1 MTPAQYAILNDLAAA
16 DPVAQAYVT
25 DAGADDQ
32 ALADWLNA
40 ATTKYIWRTYTP
52 GDDVY
57 DAITWANLTPAD
69 APDGTALWTNRALMC
84 QAKQINLQ
92 IMLQGKERVA
102 TAKPNIRNSLS
113 DALLNVPSAAGGA
126 TQGAGWPAV
135 KAAISRIG
143 TRAEMAL
150 ATGAG
155 TQASPST
162 PAWEGKLSATE
173 ASSVRVA

>member
-1 MTPAQYAILNDLAAA
+1 MTPEQYAILNDLAAA

-92 IMLQGKERVA
+92 IMLQGKERIA
-102 TAKPNIRNSLS
+102 TAKATTRAGLS
-113 DALLNVPSAAGGA
+113 DALLNVPSGASGA
-126 TQGAGWPAV
+126 TQSAGWATV
-135 KAAISRIG
+135 KSVISRIG
-143 TRAEMAL
+143 TRAEIAL

-162 PAWEGKLSATE
+162 PAWEGILSASE
-173 ASSVRVA
+173 ASTVRVA

>member
-1 MTPAQYAILNDLAAA
+1 MTPAQYTTLKSLADADQTASALIAQGNDI
-16 DPVAQAYVT
+16 
-25 DAGADDQ
+25 G
-32 ALADWLNA
+32 LADWMNA
-40 ATTKYIWRTYTP
+40 PTSQYIWRQYTP
-52 GDDVY
+52 ADDVF
-57 DAITWANLTPAD
+57 DAIVWANLTPID
-69 APDGTALWTNRALMC
+69 APDGTALWTNRALLC

-155 TQASPST
+155 TQGSPSVPSFDGT
-162 PAWEGKLSATE
+162 ISAYDAQMIRT
-173 ASSVRVA
+173 A

>member
-1 MTPAQYAILNDLAAA
+1 MTPAQYTTLKSLADADQTASALIAQGNDI
-16 DPVAQAYVT
+16 
-25 DAGADDQ
+25 G
-32 ALADWLNA
+32 LADWMNA
-40 ATTKYIWRTYTP
+40 PTSQYIWRQYTP
-52 GDDVY
+52 ADDVF
-57 DAITWANLTPAD
+57 DAIVWANLTPID
-69 APDGTALWTNRALMC
+69 APDGTALWTNRALLC

-92 IMLQGKERVA
+92 IMLQGKERIA

-155 TQASPST
+155 TQGSPSVPSFDGT
-162 PAWEGKLSATE
+162 ISAYDAQMIRT
-173 ASSVRVA
+173 A

>member
-1 MTPAQYAILNDLAAA
+1 MTPEQYAILNDLAAA

-69 APDGTALWTNRALMC
+69 APDGTALWTNRALLC

-92 IMLQGKERVA
+92 IMLQGKERIA

-155 TQASPST
+155 TQGSPSVPSFDGT
-162 PAWEGKLSATE
+162 ISAYDAQMIRT
-173 ASSVRVA
+173 A

>member
-1 MTPAQYAILNDLAAA
+1 MTPAQASTLK
-16 DPVAQAYVT
+16 
-25 DAGADDQ
+25 
-32 ALADWLNA
+32 ALALANQTAVDIIA
-40 ATTKYIWRTYTP
+40 AGNDVALAEWFNQPTTTYVWKNYTP
-52 GDDVY
+52 SDDVF
-57 DAITWANLTPAD
+57 DAIAWANLTPLD
-69 APDGTALWTNRALMC
+69 TPDGSATYTNRALLC

-162 PAWEGKLSATE
+162 PAWEGMFTASE
-173 ASSVRVA
+173 ASAVRVS

>member
-1 MTPAQYAILNDLAAA
+1 MTPAQYTTLKSLADADQTASALIAQGNDI
-16 DPVAQAYVT
+16 
-25 DAGADDQ
+25 G
-32 ALADWLNA
+32 LADWMNA
-40 ATTKYIWRTYTP
+40 PTSQYIWRQYTP
-52 GDDVY
+52 ADDVF
-57 DAITWANLTPAD
+57 DAIVWANLTPID
-69 APDGTALWTNRALMC
+69 APDGTALWTNRALLC

>member
-1 MTPAQYAILNDLAAA
+1 MTPEQYTTLKSLADADQTASALIAQGNDI
-16 DPVAQAYVT
+16 
-25 DAGADDQ
+25 G
-32 ALADWLNA
+32 LADWMNA
-40 ATTKYIWRTYTP
+40 PTSQYIWRQYTP
-52 GDDVY
+52 ADDVS
-57 DAITWANLTPAD
+57 DAIVWANLTPID
-69 APDGTALWTNRALMC
+69 APDGTALWTNRALLC

-135 KAAISRIG
+135 KSVISRIG

-150 ATGAG
+150 APGAG
-155 TQASPST
+155 TQGSPSVPSFDGT
-162 PAWEGKLSATE
+162 ISAYDAQMIRT
-173 ASSVRVA
+173 A

>member
-1 MTPAQYAILNDLAAA
+1 MTPEQYAILNDLAAA

-32 ALADWLNA
+32 ALADWLNT
-40 ATTKYIWRTYTP
+40 ATTQYIWRTYTP

-92 IMLQGKERVA
+92 IMLQGKERIA
-102 TAKPNIRNSLS
+102 TAKPNIRSSLS

-126 TQGAGWPAV
+126 TQGAGWATV
-135 KAAISRIG
+135 KSVISRIG
-143 TRAEMAL
+143 TSAEMAL

-155 TQASPST
+155 TQGSPSAPSFDGT
-162 PAWEGKLSATE
+162 ISAYDAQMIRT
-173 ASSVRVA
+173 A

>member
-1 MTPAQYAILNDLAAA
+1 MTPEQYAILNDLAAA

-57 DAITWANLTPAD
+57 DAITWASLTPAD

-92 IMLQGKERVA
+92 IILQGKERIA
-102 TAKPNIRNSLS
+102 TVKENTRAGLS
-113 DALLNVPSAAGGA
+113 DALLNVPSGVGG
-126 TQGAGWPAV
+126 TMQGAGWVAV
-135 KAAISRIG
+135 KKAISRIG
-143 TRAEMAL
+143 TRAEIAL

-162 PAWEGKLSATE
+162 PAWEGILSASE
-173 ASSVRVA
+173 ASTVRVA

>member
-1 MTPAQYAILNDLAAA
+1 MTPAQYTTLKSLADADQTASALIAQGNDI
-16 DPVAQAYVT
+16 
-25 DAGADDQ
+25 G
-32 ALADWLNA
+32 LADWMNA
-40 ATTKYIWRTYTP
+40 PTSQYIWRQYTP
-52 GDDVY
+52 ADDVF
-57 DAITWANLTPAD
+57 DAIVWANLTPID
-69 APDGTALWTNRALMC
+69 APDGTALWTNRALLC

-113 DALLNVPSAAGGA
+113 DALLNVPSGASGA
-126 TQGAGWPAV
+126 TQSAGWAAV
-135 KAAISRIG
+135 KSVISRIG

-162 PAWEGKLSATE
+162 PAWEGMFTASE
-173 ASSVRVA
+173 ASAVRVS